1 MAINKIMQEC
11 SPEQF
16 LANECKEKKIKR
28 FGKKMEKMFERF
40 MTHRWSDD
48 VRMSELKYECMG
60 SKTTQEVE
68 GICRQ

>member
-1 MAINKIMQEC
+1 MSARRRKLRDLGENGKEMKLQEYI
-11 SPEQF
+11 
-16 LANECKEKKIKR
+16 EKKV
-28 FGKKMEKMFERF
+28 ERF

-68 GICRQ
+68 GIYKQ